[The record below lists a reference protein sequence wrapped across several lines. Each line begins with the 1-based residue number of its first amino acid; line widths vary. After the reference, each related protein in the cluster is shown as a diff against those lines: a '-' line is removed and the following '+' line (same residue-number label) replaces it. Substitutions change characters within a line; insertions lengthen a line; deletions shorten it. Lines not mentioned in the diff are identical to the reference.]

1 MFSVVIPLYNKA
13 HTIINTIQTVLN
25 QTYTDFEIVV
35 VNDGSTDNGVEVIQ
49 QHFSD
54 SRIRIINQQNQ
65 GVSAARNN
73 GVISSKNEL
82 IAFLDGDD
90 ELLPDFLSK
99 MNESVAQF
107 PEAGMYCCAGILRF
121 PDGTE
126 SLRASEKYG
135 RSIQLIN
142 YFENPYFFTNSS
154 STVIR
159 KSAFNKTAGFPVG
172 MKINE
177 DLVFFCSLA
186 FIVPVA
192 YCPIPLSVYLKEV
205 EGHASAVNPKMH
217 EYIVSRVNQIYYNWE
232 KTGKQNNMFLIFTRY
247 ELRNEI
253 LTYLKQQNFNKVDY
267 VLTHLEKNLLQHF
280 PSLELLAYKI
290 KWLRIPAIMYIYL
303 TKLIWK
309 SGGYPVI
316 QYKKISNRG

>member
-13 HTIINTIQTVLN
+13 HTIVNTIQTVMN
-25 QTYTDFEIVV
+25 QTYSDFEVVV
-35 VNDGSTDNGVEVIQ
+35 VNDGSTDNSVEVIQ

-54 SRIRIINQQNQ
+54 SRIRIVNQQNQ
-65 GVSAARNN
+65 GVSAARNK
-73 GVISSKNEL
+73 GVESSKNEL

-90 ELLPDFLSK
+90 ELLPEFLSK
-99 MNESVAQF
+99 MNESVEQF
-107 PEAGMYCCAGILRF
+107 PEAGMYCCAGLLRY
-121 PDGTE
+121 PDGTHC
-126 SLRASEKYG
+126 LRASKKYG
-135 RSIQLIN
+135 CSIQLIN

-159 KSAFNKTAGFPVG
+159 KSAFYKTAGFPVG

-186 FIVPVA
+186 FVVPVA
-192 YCPIPLSVYLKEV
+192 YCPLPLSVYLKEI
-205 EGHASAVNPKMH
+205 EGHASVANPKMH

-232 KTGKQNNMFLIFTRY
+232 KTGKQNNMFLVFTRY

-253 LTYLKQQNFNKVDY
+253 LTYLKVKDFNKVGY
-267 VLTHLEKNLLQHF
+267 ILNHLDKNLLQYF
-280 PSLELLAYKI
+280 PLLELFAYKI
-290 KWLRIPAIMYIYL
+290 KWLRIPAIMHIYI

-309 SGGYPVI
+309 SGGYPII
-316 QYKKISNRG
+316 QYKKISNRS

>member
-13 HTIINTIQTVLN
+13 HTIVNTIQTVLN

-54 SRIRIINQQNQ
+54 SRIRIVNQQNQ

-73 GVISSKNEL
+73 GVASSKYEL

-90 ELLPDFLSK
+90 ELLPEFLSK
-99 MNESVAQF
+99 MKESVEQF

-121 PDGTE
+121 PDGTDY
-126 SLRASEKYG
+126 LRSSEKYG
-135 RSIQLIN
+135 TSIQLIN

-159 KSAFNKTAGFPVG
+159 KSAFHKTSGFPIG

-192 YCPIPLSVYLKEV
+192 YCPIPLSVYLKEI

-217 EYIVSRVNQIYYNWE
+217 EYIVSRVNQIYNNWE
-232 KTGKQNNMFLIFTRY
+232 KTGKQNKMFLIFTRY

-253 LTYLKQQNFNKVDY
+253 LSYLKQKDFIKVDY
-267 VLTHLEKNLLQHF
+267 VLTHLDKNLLQYF

-290 KWLRIPAIMYIYL
+290 KWLRIPAIMYIYF

-309 SGGYPVI
+309 SGRYPVI
-316 QYKKISNRG
+316 QYKKISNRS